1 MIVSDG
7 TIQELIQQ
15 GTISIEPFDPGKLT
29 PNGYDFSL
37 TEKVILP
44 PNHGAQVE
52 TLESVSLPGFIGSMM
67 FLRSSYAR
75 KGVVASFGFVD
86 AGFRG
91 KIRFYLK
98 NLGDESVEIIK
109 EKGVFQMIFLN
120 MDKEAVKT
128 YEKRSGHYQ
137 NQGMK

>member
-7 TIQELIQQ
+7 TILDLIQS
-15 GTISIEPFDPGKLT
+15 GSLGITPFDPGKLT

-37 TEKVILP
+37 PDAVEIAADEGL
-44 PNHGAQVE
+44 QVE
-52 TLESVSLPGFIGSMM
+52 TLESVSIPGFLGAMM
-67 FLRSSYAR
+67 LLRSSYAR

-86 AGFRG
+86 AGFKG
-91 KIRFYLK
+91 KIKFYLK
-98 NLGDESVEIIK
+98 NLGKERVQIVK

-120 MDKEAVKT
+120 MDKEAVQT

-137 NQGMK
+137 NQGLK

>member
-7 TIQELIQQ
+7 TILDLIQS
-15 GTISIEPFDPGKLT
+15 GTLSIEPFDPTKMT
-29 PNGYDFSL
+29 PNGYDFSI
-37 TEKVILP
+37 TEKVVLQ
-44 PNHGAQVE
+44 PNQGAQVE
-52 TLESVSLPGFIGSMM
+52 TVESVSVPGFMGSMM

-75 KGVVASFGFVD
+75 RGVVASFGFVD
-86 AGFRG
+86 AGFKG

-98 NLGDESVEIIK
+98 NLGDETIEVTK

-128 YEKRSGHYQ
+128 YEFRSGHYQ
-137 NQGMK
+137 NQGL